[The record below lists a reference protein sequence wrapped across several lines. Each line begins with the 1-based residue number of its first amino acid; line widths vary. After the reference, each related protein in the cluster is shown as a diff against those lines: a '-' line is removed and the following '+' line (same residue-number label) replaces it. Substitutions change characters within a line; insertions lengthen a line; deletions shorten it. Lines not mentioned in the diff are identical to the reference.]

1 MKIFSVPITI
11 YATAYL
17 KAESAEAAH
26 TKAREMTSGS
36 VEIMGDSRDLFC
48 GLAFDN
54 PCLPDMSLSPAITI
68 GDVEPIER
76 VEEVDP

>member
-1 MKIFSVPITI
+1 MKVFSVPITI
-11 YATAYL
+11 YATAYV
-17 KAESAEAAH
+17 KADSAAAAH
-26 TKAREMTSGS
+26 SKAREMTNGA

-68 GDVEPIER
+68 GGVETIEH
-76 VEEVDP
+76 VEEVHA